1 MSSSPSLFKFDKE
14 RCHRELVKIFIIMEL
29 LLRLVEHEAFIKFL
43 SILQP
48 KFNVISCATL
58 ICDILTL
65 WDMEKIK
72 LKSFISQHCQRV
84 WLTTDTWISNQNL
97 RYMCLIAHFIDNNWK
112 LSNKILNFCQ
122 VTGHSRKVM
131 AKFWEGFLNSW
142 GLHDIKSYH

>member
-1 MSSSPSLFKFDKE
+1 MDD
-14 RCHRELVKIFIIMEL
+14 HDDL
-29 LLRLVEHEAFIKFL
+29 LASEMAEHSTPPPTASNIAND
-43 SILQP
+43 LQP
-48 KFNVISCATL
+48 CTQRCRKNRSRVWDHFTPDLVLEYKRAT
-58 ICDILTL
+58 CN
-65 WDMEKIK
+65 
-72 LKSFISQHCQRV
+72 HCQRV
-84 WLTTDTWISNQNL
+84 CLTTDTWISNQNL